1 VKQKRGRILGLI
13 LMTTAILVSAG
24 CGGSDVPTSRSPDA
38 AEGVAALFEDWSAGD
53 SPGAAVMVIEDGEIL
68 FDGGFGLADLE
79 SQTPITTESA
89 FRLASVS
96 KQFTAMAVMILA
108 DRGELSFD
116 DKLVDYLPELERF
129 GDEITLRDLMTHLGG
144 LPDYYDALTEKAG
157 DAMPT
162 TEQAMDFLAGWGEPL
177 FPAGDRYEY
186 SNPGYEMLALVVE
199 RVSGQSFG
207 QFLRET
213 VFGPLG
219 MENSI
224 AFETVDTK
232 IHNRAYGY
240 SRADDGFVLN
250 DDDALN
256 LIVGSGGIYSTVED
270 LYLWDQALYTEK
282 LVRRSTLN
290 EAWSPVI
297 LNDGESYPYG
307 FGWGLE
313 PYGALGARVSH
324 GGGWVGFSTFIDRYP
339 ERRFSV
345 IILSNL
351 DEFDGEKIANQIA
364 DIYFPSTVITNA
376 TVVDGT
382 GEPRFVA
389 DVRFEGD
396 RIVAV
401 GDLEIGVDEQVVDA
415 AGLVLAPG
423 YIDTHSHADD
433 GIAEQ
438 PDALAAISQGITTVV
453 VGQDGGSKLP
463 LKDFFAKLESRP
475 AAVNVASYAGHG
487 TLRET
492 VMGKDFARPA
502 TGEEIERMRRLLK
515 EEMEAGAL
523 GLSTGLEYDP
533 GIYSTTDEVVELA
546 RVAASFEGRYISH
559 IRSEDRRFWE
569 AIDEILVIGREA
581 GLPVQISH
589 LKLAL
594 RSLHGQT
601 DRLLGILDEARADGI
616 EVTADIYPYTYW
628 QSTLTVMFPDRNFED
643 RDAATF
649 AVEELASPEDILIP
663 VFEPE
668 PLLAGKTLAE
678 IAAIRGVDPATT
690 LIDLIR
696 EAEALRAEKEPDG
709 EDHNIESVIAV
720 SMKEADI
727 ERLVVWPFINICT
740 DGELDGAHPRG
751 FGSFPRVLGRYV
763 RERQVL
769 TLEQAVHRMT
779 ARAASNLG
787 LRERGRIEPGAY
799 ADFVLFDPDTVADRA
814 TTDEPHAV
822 STGIEEVWVNGHL
835 AYRDGQGIWQ
845 RHGRVLRRQD
855 AN

>member
-1 VKQKRGRILGLI
+1 
-13 LMTTAILVSAG
+13 MTTAILVSAG

-240 SRADDGFVLN
+240 SRADDDFVLN

-270 LYLWDQALYTEK
+270 LFLWDQALYTEK

-423 YIDTHSHADD
+423 FIDTHSHADD
-433 GIAEQ
+433 GIAEH
-438 PDALAAISQGITTVV
+438 PGALAAISQGITTVV

-502 TGEEIERMRRLLK
+502 TGEEIERMRGLLK

-628 QSTLTVMFPDRNFED
+628 QSTLTVMFPDRDFED

-668 PLLAGKTLAE
+668 PSLAGKTLAE